1 MEILKK
7 KSQVRELVNRERSK
21 KQIIGFVPTMGYLHQ
36 GHLSLIKKAKNDG
49 CFTIVSI
56 FVNPLQFGPSEDFQ
70 RYPRDTE
77 RDLKLLKEANA
88 DAVFIPSNEEMYN
101 SNHLTFVNV
110 SKLSEKLEGSFRPG
124 HFAGVCT
131 VCVKLFN
138 IVQPD
143 RAYFGWKDAQQLIII
158 RKMVRDLDF
167 NISIVPVATVREE
180 DGLAASSRNVYLS
193 PDQRKKALV
202 LSRALQKIEQMIKF
216 ESIID
221 ANLLIEEGKKIIK
234 SEDVELQYLEA
245 VELENLERVEK
256 IRKNTGIL
264 GAIKVGNVRL
274 IDNLI
279 ME

>member
-7 KSQVRELVNRERSK
+7 KSQVRELVNKERSK

-88 DAVFIPSNEEMYN
+88 DAVFIPSDEEMYN

-131 VCVKLFN
+131 VCAKLFN

-216 ESIID
+216 ESVID
-221 ANLLIEEGKKIIK
+221 VNLLIEEGKKIIK

>member
-7 KSQVRELVNRERSK
+7 KSQVRELVNKERSK

-88 DAVFIPSNEEMYN
+88 DAVFIPSDEEMYN

-131 VCVKLFN
+131 VCAKLFN

>member
-7 KSQVRELVNRERSK
+7 KSQVRELVNKERSK

-88 DAVFIPSNEEMYN
+88 DAVFIPSDEEMYN

-131 VCVKLFN
+131 VCAKLFN

-216 ESIID
+216 ESVID